1 MGIIAVLVVAAASYG
16 WGAAWYTAM
25 ARPWM
30 TANGLMQET
39 VNRAKPTPYIVSLVA
54 TVLVAG
60 MTRHIMAT
68 SGIKTVGGGLMTGAG
83 LGLFVAVP
91 WIVTNYGF
99 AGRPRSLM
107 LIDGAYAAVGCT
119 IIGVVLGLFVG

>member
-1 MGIIAVLVVAAASYG
+1 MGIIAVLVAAAASYA

-25 ARPWM
+25 AKPWM
-30 TANGLMQET
+30 AANGLTEET
-39 VNRAKPTPYIVSLVA
+39 VNRANPVPYIISLIA
-54 TVLVAG
+54 TILVAG

-68 SGIKTVGGGLMTGAG
+68 SGITTVGGGLMTGAG

-99 AGRPRSLM
+99 AGRPRTLM

-119 IIGVVLGLFVG
+119 IIGVVLGLFAG